1 MWYRSYLIGTHTEC
15 VGHIVHEDIFVNQ
28 LIKDSSFP
36 ATLITVRPENN
47 VIHADQVNIEN
58 VFNTAIIVRTL
69 PNADEK
75 LSATYD
81 AENLPPYFSNEAMHK
96 IAAVGIQH
104 LLVDMPS
111 IDLAFDEGKLVN
123 HHFFWNVEQGSHD
136 LNGSTASSKTIT
148 EMIYVPN
155 DISDGRYLLQ
165 IQITNFMSDAAP
177 SRPIIFPLELS

>member
-1 MWYRSYLIGTHTEC
+1 
-15 VGHIVHEDIFVNQ
+15 
-28 LIKDSSFP
+28 
-36 ATLITVRPENN
+36 
-47 VIHADQVNIEN
+47 
-58 VFNTAIIVRTL
+58 
-69 PNADEK
+69 
-75 LSATYD
+75 
-81 AENLPPYFSNEAMHK
+81 MHK

-136 LNGSTASSKTIT
+136 LNGSTPSSKTIT